1 MFGKII
7 INMCLCYEV
16 IDFLKLNIALLL
28 IKIISK
34 LLEMYVQ
41 F

>member
-7 INMCLCYEV
+7 INMCLSYEV
-16 IDFLKLNIALLL
+16 IDFLELIITLLL
-28 IKIISK
+28 IKIICK